1 MSVQSIG
8 QSSGNNWLQQLL
20 ASYGQTRSSQSS
32 ILSLLSQGSDATD
45 GTSAT
50 SSDASAST
58 TSSVG
63 SFNDILTALLNGNGL
78 SYDMETGS
86 LTASGQDEASG
97 EAGMPPSPSMQG
109 ADKPEL
115 TRSATETK
123 NDDGST
129 TRNVTMTNAE
139 GKVVGTEKTTEN
151 ADGTFNTVMT
161 MTDPG
166 GNTST
171 RTLTGENTDNGFKV
185 TDILTNGDGNVLER
199 RTHLA
204 AADGS
209 VTSSVTRNG
218 PDGGSVTESENYDA
232 DGNLLSSTTS
242 TTSPAKTVASAE
254 TASSSEGAS
263 STKSDSSSEN
273 ASGGS
278 AASGTSSSGG
288 DKGGTTTTVTTTFTS
303 ESMQETITVTDA
315 DGKIVSQ
322 KTKDI
327 PFSNSAK
334 GSSYG
339 SNKPD
344 AESLADIT
352 GQYLQRY
359 GASRYG
365 SGQSQ
370 AGSDSGSGSLSVEA

>member
-8 QSSGNNWLQQLL
+8 QSSGDNWLQQLL

-109 ADKPEL
+109 TGPEL

-129 TRNVTMTNAE
+129 SRNVTMTNAE

-171 RTLTGENTDNGFKV
+171 RTVTGENTDAGFKV
-185 TDILTNGDGNVLER
+185 TDTLTGVDDKILER
-199 RTHLA
+199 RTHLT

-218 PDGGSVTESENYDA
+218 PDGGSATESQSYDA

-242 TTSPAKTVASAE
+242 TTSPTTTVASAE
-254 TASSSEGAS
+254 ATTSSDSTS
-263 STKSDSSSEN
+263 STKSGSSSEN

-315 DGKIVSQ
+315 NGKIVSQ

-344 AESLADIT
+344 ADSLADIT
-352 GQYLQRY
+352 GQYIHRY

-370 AGSDSGSGSLSVEA
+370 AGSDSGSGGLSVTA

>member
-8 QSSGNNWLQQLL
+8 QSSGDNWLQQLL

-63 SFNDILTALLNGNGL
+63 SFNDILTALLNGTGL

-86 LTASGQDEASG
+86 LTASGQAEASG
-97 EAGMPPSPSMQG
+97 EAGMPPPPFMQG
-109 ADKPEL
+109 TGRPEL

-151 ADGTFNTVMT
+151 ADGSFTTVMT

-171 RTLTGENTDNGFKV
+171 RTINGENTDDGFKV
-185 TDILTNGDGNVLER
+185 TDTLTNADGNVLER
-199 RTHLA
+199 RTHLT

-218 PDGGSVTESENYDA
+218 PDGGSVAESESYDA
-232 DGNLLSSTTS
+232 DGNLLSTTSS
-242 TTSPAKTVASAE
+242 TTSPATSVASADS
-254 TASSSEGAS
+254 TSGGAG
-263 STKSDSSSEN
+263 

-278 AASGTSSSGG
+278 SASGASSSGG
-288 DKGGTTTTVTTTFTS
+288 SESSDNDSTTTTVTTTFTS
-303 ESMQETITVTDA
+303 ESMQETITVTDVN
-315 DGKIVSQ
+315 GKIVSQ

-327 PFSNSAK
+327 PFSRSAK
-334 GSSYG
+334 GSSFG
-339 SNKPD
+339 SNVPD
-344 AESLADIT
+344 ADSLADIT
-352 GQYLQRY
+352 GQYLHRY
-359 GASRYG
+359 GANRYG
-365 SGQSQ
+365 SAQSQ
-370 AGSDSGSGSLSVEA
+370 TKSDSGSGGLSVEA